1 MIGQPLKALLVCL
14 LLALPVASCEAEGTG
29 SRPSVDVGGTWT
41 ATEVAGLLP
50 DRLDAP
56 RVQFTVGGRVQG
68 ATDCNDFRGDVLIDG
83 NRIAIGP
90 LELKGI
96 GCSANDREIDVAF
109 IVALRAAE
117 QITGGRDT
125 GRLVLTGTGGEIVF
139 AQPAP

>member
-1 MIGQPLKALLVCL
+1 VIGQPLKALLVCL
-14 LLALPVASCEAEGTG
+14 LLALPVASCEATG
-29 SRPSVDVGGTWT
+29 ARPRTSVDVGGTWT
-41 ATEVAGLLP
+41 AIDVAGHLP

-56 RVQFTVGGRVQG
+56 RVQFTAGGRIQG
-68 ATDCNDFRGDVLIDG
+68 ATGCNDFSGEVRIDG
-83 NRIAIGP
+83 DRIAIGS
-90 LELKGI
+90 LEHKGI
-96 GCSANDREIDVAF
+96 GCPAGAREIDVAF